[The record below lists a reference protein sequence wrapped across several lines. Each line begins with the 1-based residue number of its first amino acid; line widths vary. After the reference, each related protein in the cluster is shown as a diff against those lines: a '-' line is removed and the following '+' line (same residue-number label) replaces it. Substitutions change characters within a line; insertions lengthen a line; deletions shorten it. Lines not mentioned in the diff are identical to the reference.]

1 MGYVLVD
8 EKEII
13 AGIFAHEKVW
23 WNNSEKKYFKIVRL
37 LYYN

>member
-13 AGIFAHEKVW
+13 VDIFAHEKVW
-23 WNNSEKKYFKIVRL
+23 WNNSEKI
-37 LYYN
+37 

>member
-13 AGIFAHEKVW
+13 VDIFAHEKVW
-23 WNNSEKKYFKIVRL
+23 WNNSEKK
-37 LYYN
+37 